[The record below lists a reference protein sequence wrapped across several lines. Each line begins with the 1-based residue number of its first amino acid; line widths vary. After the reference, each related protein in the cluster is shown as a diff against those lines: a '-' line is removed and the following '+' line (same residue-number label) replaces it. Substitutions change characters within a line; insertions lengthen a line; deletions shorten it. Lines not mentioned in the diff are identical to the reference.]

1 MLRGYESA
9 SLRYAALVVPIR
21 TLAPLRQSIKV
32 RVSRIERLSYS
43 GRPLPNLVK
52 PMVPSSLRENV
63 VKDALKS
70 FAWVKLERH
79 LLTIQLNPQ
88 GATKL
93 VDLIRKNADFLLKRP
108 DPAREQAR
116 ATFVTQLAQ
125 YLGKAIGADT
135 ATQIGAL
142 MTLVQTIEAGYCE
155 ILRSL
160 SESEAAKLLPEV
172 QVSSALARS
181 CYGYDELMK
190 EFWADATRRK
200 KWTAQSLRVRRSDG
214 TNFNPDGVLGN
225 IVGIATMTLLLLG
238 HQNGWFDADGFLVL
252 PTLPVATSDE
262 IDKAGATELLAASWR
277 QWERVEQRSRYFGGR
292 LKVVGTGSSESGAK
306 TAIEYDHVAE
316 AEFYDFL
323 ANERLADR
331 LLQTYQEMSVRTS
344 IHETASGIAGPLDL
358 PPAAYVSPTE
368 GHSGVSISE
377 ILGYVILDDEERPCG
392 LRLLE
397 WVRGYSALQC
407 LAEERH
413 SVHGQ
418 TGLCFIVPREELRE
432 ILERV
437 GLKNGAADIFIDG
450 TSLRAT
456 SRDLFDQPL
465 LKMHDGSVL
474 VFGPAILNSD
484 PARVTLSA
492 IGKQGQQLARKGKA
506 FEREMLRFFVDQG
519 FAAKT
524 FKLKVDG
531 QEFECDV
538 AVPWDDY
545 VFLFECKNRSLSG
558 HNPIAAHY
566 FAMETDSAVDQVI
579 RLADA
584 VRKHAD
590 AVFNITSID
599 VNGKTI
605 VACILNSLPF
615 AVNGDRKGVC
625 ITDASAL
632 KRFFQDRHFHVV
644 HVHNMT
650 KAPLLHRTPMKAL
663 WTGDRPTPS
672 DLLAYLRDPLA
683 LQLMI
688 GHAGPTQYQFALGER
703 ATVTVTDLTRKEM
716 TTGSIARLFSVD
728 RKWVEREEKAV
739 SRAVSEAKRRQ
750 EQRIVR
756 EADRRWRE
764 RRQRTPSG
772 VRSTP

>member
-1 MLRGYESA
+1 MA
-9 SLRYAALVVPIR
+9 
-21 TLAPLRQSIKV
+21 
-32 RVSRIERLSYS
+32 
-43 GRPLPNLVK
+43 
-52 PMVPSSLRENV
+52 PSSLRENV
-63 VKDALKS
+63 VKEALKS

-79 LLTIQLNPQ
+79 LSTIQLNPQ

-116 ATFVTQLAQ
+116 ATFVNWLAQ
-125 YLGKAIGADT
+125 YLGKAIGADI
-135 ATQIGAL
+135 ATQIDAL
-142 MTLVQTIEAGYCE
+142 LTLVQTIEVGYSE

-160 SESEAAKLLPEV
+160 SESEAAKLPPEV

-190 EFWADATRRK
+190 EFWADVTRRK

-238 HQNGWFDADGFLVL
+238 HQNRWFDADGFLVL
-252 PTLPVATSDE
+252 PTLPVAKSDE

-277 QWERVEQRSRYFGGR
+277 QWERVEQRSRYFGGG
-292 LKVVGTGSSESGAK
+292 LKVVGNNASSASDVSAE
-306 TAIEYDHVAE
+306 TAIVYDHVAE
-316 AEFYDFL
+316 AEFYDYL
-323 ANERLADR
+323 ANERLGDR
-331 LLQTYQEMSVRTS
+331 LVQSYQEMSVRTS
-344 IHETASGIAGPLDL
+344 MHESASGIAGPLDL
-358 PPAAYVSPTE
+358 PPAAYVSATE
-368 GHSGVSISE
+368 GHSGVSLSE

-397 WVRGYSALQC
+397 WIRGYSALQC
-407 LAEERH
+407 LAEERR
-413 SVHGQ
+413 SAHGQ
-418 TGLCFIVPREELRE
+418 AGLCFFVPREELRA
-432 ILERV
+432 ILERL
-437 GLKNGAADIFIDG
+437 GLKNGTADVFIDQA
-450 TSLRAT
+450 SLRAT

-465 LKMHDGSVL
+465 LKMRDGSVL

-484 PARVTLSA
+484 PARVTLST
-492 IGKQGQQLARKGKA
+492 IGKQREQLARKGRA

-524 FKLKVDG
+524 FKLRVDG

-545 VFLFECKNRSLSG
+545 LFLFECKNRSLSG
-558 HNPIAAHY
+558 HNPIAAYY

-590 AVFNITSID
+590 EVFKRTGINVS
-599 VNGKTI
+599 GKTI
-605 VACILNSLPF
+605 VPCILNSLPF
-615 AVNGDRKGVC
+615 AVKGDRKGVH
-625 ITDASAL
+625 ITDASGL

-650 KAPLLHRTPMKAL
+650 KAPLLHRTSMKSL
-663 WTGDRPTPS
+663 WAGDRPTPR
-672 DLLAYLRDPLA
+672 DLLGYLRDPLA

-688 GHAGPTQYQFALGER
+688 GHAGSTQYEFGLGER
-703 ATVTVTDLTRKEM
+703 VTVTVTDLTRKEM

-728 RKWVEREEKAV
+728 RKWVEREDKTI
-739 SRAVSEAKRRQ
+739 SRAVSEAKKRH

-764 RRQRTPSG
+764 RRQRRPPG
-772 VRSTP
+772 IRSTP